1 MPANQAIGANH
12 RETTGRS
19 GSTGTGGTGSDRP
32 VAEQIS
38 RRQFLS
44 VGAVGTAGVLGGS
57 ALGFD
62 LTEATRIK
70 QTLRI
75 AGATVKRSVCPY
87 CAVGCSILAY
97 TKKAA
102 HGHTELLQIEGDPDS
117 PVNEGT
123 LCPKGASSLE
133 LAISRRR
140 VPSPLYRAPG
150 ATSWKKV
157 SWDFALDKLARN
169 IKASRDRTFV
179 ATDADGNTV
188 NRTEGIA
195 FAGGAAFSSEEG
207 YLATK
212 LMRGL
217 GLVHLEQQA
226 RV

>member
-1 MPANQAIGANH
+1 VEELTRRRFLGLGAAGTGAIG
-12 RETTGRS
+12 
-19 GSTGTGGTGSDRP
+19 
-32 VAEQIS
+32 V
-38 RRQFLS
+38 
-44 VGAVGTAGVLGGS
+44 S

-62 LTEATRIK
+62 VAHASQVK
-70 QTLRI
+70 QRLRI
-75 AGATVKRSVCPY
+75 EGATVTRSVCPY
-87 CAVGCSILAY
+87 CAVGCSLLAY

-102 HGHTELLQIEGDPDS
+102 NGKVELLQIEGDPDS

-123 LCPKGASSLE
+123 LCPKGASSLQ
-133 LAISRRR
+133 LAMSRRR

-150 ATSWKKV
+150 SREWKRV
-157 SWDFALDKLARN
+157 SWDFTLDKLASN

-179 ATDADGNTV
+179 TQDGNGNTV
-188 NRTEGIA
+188 NRCEGIA

-217 GLVHLEQQA
+217 GVVYLEQQA